1 MNSAVLEFT
10 IKNQELLLEFLYNNI
25 KNKSKNNIKSLLNR
39 GNVFVNNKSITK
51 FDYKLNI
58 NDKILIKLKQ
68 INDKNNNRILDIIYE
83 DNDIIVIN
91 KPHNLLSIS
100 TEKEKNNTA
109 YKLVMEYLKHNK
121 SSNKVFIVHR
131 LDRETS
137 GILLFAKNEKIKY
150 LLQENWNDIVKIR
163 NYIAIVEGNIE
174 NSKGKIVSNLKQN
187 KENIVYSN
195 NDGKT
200 AITNY
205 IKINSNKHYSML
217 NINIETGRK
226 NQIRVHLKDI
236 GHPIVGDKK
245 YGSNKDALRRLCL
258 HANILEI
265 YYPIT
270 NKLMHFE
277 SQIPLEFM
285 NMFKKRSD

>member
-100 TEKEKNNTA
+100 TEKEKSNTA
-109 YKLVMEYLKHNK
+109 YKLVMEYLK
-121 SSNKVFIVHR
+121 
-131 LDRETS
+131 
-137 GILLFAKNEKIKY
+137 
-150 LLQENWNDIVKIR
+150 
-163 NYIAIVEGNIE
+163 
-174 NSKGKIVSNLKQN
+174 
-187 KENIVYSN
+187 
-195 NDGKT
+195 
-200 AITNY
+200 
-205 IKINSNKHYSML
+205 
-217 NINIETGRK
+217 
-226 NQIRVHLKDI
+226 
-236 GHPIVGDKK
+236 
-245 YGSNKDALRRLCL
+245 
-258 HANILEI
+258 
-265 YYPIT
+265 
-270 NKLMHFE
+270 
-277 SQIPLEFM
+277 
-285 NMFKKRSD
+285 

>member
-1 MNSAVLEFT
+1 MNNSILEFN
-10 IKNQELLLEFLYNNI
+10 IENQELLLEFLYNNI

-39 GNVFVNNKSITK
+39 GNVFVNNKSTTK

-58 NDKILIKLKQ
+58 GDKVIIKLKQ
-68 INDKNNNRILDIIYE
+68 ISDKKYNRMLDIIYE
-83 DNDIIVIN
+83 DDDIIVIN

-109 YKLVMEYLKHNK
+109 YKLVMEYLKHLN
-121 SSNKVFIVHR
+121 SSNKVFVVHR

-137 GILLFAKNEKIKY
+137 GVLLFAKNENMKH
-150 LLQENWNDIVKIR
+150 LLQDNWNNIVKTR
-163 NYIAIVEGNIE
+163 NYVAIVEGKMEKNE
-174 NSKGKIVSNLKQN
+174 DKIVSNLN
-187 KENIVYSN
+187 ENSENIVYA
-195 NDGKT
+195 DETGKI

-205 IKINSNKHYSML
+205 KKIDFNKYYSML

-226 NQIRVHLKDI
+226 NQIRVHLRNI

-245 YGSNKDALRRLCL
+245 YGCNKDILKRLCL

-265 YYPIT
+265 CHPVT

-277 SQIPLEFM
+277 SQVPIEFT
-285 NMFKKRSD
+285 NIFKKRRD